1 MYHRA
6 IHISSVNRIKIGQHK
21 PENFSIKF
29 DPVIRLDRNS
39 HYDLAL
45 DRATMTFS
53 LHNISDKYNNNLV
66 KYSADNGNTWEDIN
80 FTDGMYSYDV
90 LNDYIQE
97 VSERNGDD
105 KEGIKLSL
113 ILSSYM
119 VVIEL
124 KSRWQIDMRN
134 FDFGDLLGFD
144 HKLLQ
149 KTETSVRLPNITNC
163 CYWL

>member
-6 IHISSVNRIKIGQHK
+6 IHISSVNRIKLGQHK
-21 PENFSIKF
+21 PEIFPIKF
-29 DPVIRLDRNS
+29 DPVIKLDRDI

-53 LHNISDKYNNNLV
+53 WHNISEKYNNNSI

-80 FTDGMYSYDV
+80 FTDGMYSYDD

-97 VSERNGDD
+97 ILESNGDD
-105 KEGIKLSL
+105 KEGIKLSF
-113 ILSSYM
+113 ILSSYK
-119 VVIEL
+119 VVFEL
-124 KSRWQIDMRN
+124 KSRWQLDMRN
-134 FDFGDLLGFD
+134 SNFGDLIGLD

-149 KTETSVRLPNITNC
+149 KTETVQ
-163 CYWL
+163 